1 MTPAD
6 GGQGASLLWWPQEV
20 TPQETLWALA
30 KEATA
35 AVKRESEAKGG
46 LAFWARMHADKTMF
60 EAMGQ
65 EKPPY
70 NPPYTVRALST
81 PDSCNPCKG
90 SSICPRMKA
99 QAAPRST
106 ICAWPPC
113 TRM

>member
-1 MTPAD
+1 VTAAD

-35 AVKRESEAKGG
+35 AVKRETEARGG

-65 EKPPY
+65 DKPPY
-70 NPPYTVRALST
+70 NPPYTVRAPVSLCMHGAEQALHCALSVV
-81 PDSCNPCKG
+81 PG
-90 SSICPRMKA
+90 MHGA
-99 QAAPRST
+99 E
-106 ICAWPPC
+106 
-113 TRM
+113 